1 MRILVV
7 TNHFWPENF
16 RINDLALG
24 LKERGHEITVF
35 TGVPDYPG
43 GKFHAGYGIFK
54 RRTEDYQGVR
64 VVRFPLIP
72 RGKGKSLNLVFNYFS
87 SVMFSCL
94 VAPFYCR
101 GKYDLI
107 FIFDT
112 SPVTIALP
120 AILLKKI
127 KSAPLFMWI
136 LDLWPE
142 SLSATGA
149 VTAPKVL
156 DVVRGLVRFIY
167 KNCDKLLISSRG
179 FQDSIEETG
188 GYRGKPVYFPNW
200 VEPEYLTES
209 ADNLS
214 QSLPEL
220 PSGFLVMFA
229 GNIGAAQDFETIIS
243 AAEKLREYEDIHWVI
258 LGDGRNAD
266 WVKDQVEQ
274 KKLGS
279 QFHLLGRFPA
289 ETMPLFFNQADALLL
304 TLKSEPIFALTVPGK
319 LQSYMASGTPVVAGI
334 DGEGAR
340 LINEAGAGLSCSAQ
354 NPAELAEK
362 ILQLYRMTPDERKM
376 MGGNGLKYCF
386 EHFERNALFDKLEFL
401 MLDEIDQKNNNER
414 YNENS

>member
-1 MRILVV
+1 MRVLIV

-24 LKERGHEITVF
+24 LKERGHDITVF

-43 GKFHAGYGIFK
+43 GKFYAGYGIFK

-72 RGKGKSLNLVFNYFS
+72 RGQGKSLNLVFNYLS
-87 SVMFSCL
+87 SIIFSCL

-107 FIFDT
+107 FVFDT

-149 VTAPKVL
+149 VTSPKAL
-156 DVVRGLVRFIY
+156 NVVRGLVRFIY

-179 FQDSIEETG
+179 FQGSIEETG
-188 GYRGKPVYFPNW
+188 GYSGKPVYFPNW
-200 VEPEYLTES
+200 VEPEYLVELT
-209 ADNLS
+209 DNTS
-214 QSLPEL
+214 QQLPDL
-220 PSGFLVMFA
+220 PSGFVVMFA

-243 AAEKLREYEDIHWVI
+243 AAEKLREHEDIHWVI
-258 LGDGRNAD
+258 LGDGRKAD
-266 WVKDQVEQ
+266 WVRDQVKE
-274 KKLGS
+274 KRLDS
-279 QFHLLGRFPA
+279 QFHMLGRFPA
-289 ETMPLFFNQADALLL
+289 ELMPSFFRRADALLL
-304 TLKSEPIFALTVPGK
+304 TLKNDPIFALTVPGK
-319 LQSYMASGTPVVAGI
+319 LQSYMASGVPIVAAVN
-334 DGEGAR
+334 GEGAQ
-340 LINEAGAGLSCSAQ
+340 LVKESGAGIYCSAQ
-354 NPAELAEK
+354 SPGELSEK
-362 ILQLYRMTPDERKM
+362 VLQLYRMSPEERKEI
-376 MGGNGLKYCF
+376 GANGLRYCS
-386 EHFERNALFDKLEFL
+386 ENFERNALFDKLESL
-401 MLDEIDQKNNNER
+401 MASELNQK
-414 YNENS
+414 S